1 MKDVRISKRLNDS
14 PSCLVADEN
23 DPTAQMQEIMKSMG
37 QPNLPDIKPIL
48 EINANNKIVKKLK
61 SMKKGKSFDD
71 VSTLLFE
78 QALLQE
84 GGKLENPSEFVN
96 RLNSVMEKSLK

>member
-1 MKDVRISKRLNDS
+1 MELKARSILFLILSKTIQIR
-14 PSCLVADEN
+14 
-23 DPTAQMQEIMKSMG
+23 
-37 QPNLPDIKPIL
+37 
-48 EINANNKIVKKLK
+48 NNKSKKLK
-61 SMKKGKSFDD
+61 SMKKGKSFND

-96 RLNSVMEKSLK
+96 RLNSVMEKSLR